1 MRLDGQSESKNVE
14 DRRGQGGSRP
24 PMLMGGGVAGLLLL
38 ALVVYLKGGGVGDFL
53 KLAAKQ
59 QAAQPQIEHR
69 RADPNAAPDPEEEE
83 LKAFVGIVLKDTEDV
98 WGKLFAENGGR
109 YQNPKLMLFSGY
121 VQSACGGASSAV
133 GPFYCPGDSKVYL
146 DLEFYKDLDRKFG
159 AKGDFAQAYVV
170 AHEVGH
176 HVQHLLGITEKVD
189 AMRGGPKA
197 NEYSVRLE
205 LQADYLA
212 GVWAYH
218 ANKMRN
224 MLEEGDV
231 EEAMNCAKQIGDD
244 TLQKRAQ
251 GYVVPD
257 SFTHGTSVQRTRW
270 FTKGLK
276 SGSMKGA
283 EELFS
288 IPYDAL

>member
-1 MRLDGQSESKNVE
+1 MRLDGQSESENIE
-14 DRRGQGGSRP
+14 DRRGQGGRRP
-24 PMLMGGGVAGLLLL
+24 PMLMGGGVTGLLLL

-59 QAAQPQIEHR
+59 QAAQPQAEQR
-69 RADPNAAPDPEEEE
+69 QADPNAAPDPEEEE
-83 LKAFVGIVLKDTEDV
+83 LKTFVRIVLKDTEDV
-98 WGKLFAENGGR
+98 WSKLFAEGGSR
-109 YQNPKLMLFSGY
+109 YQVPTLVFFSDY
-121 VQSACGGASSAV
+121 TQSACGGASSAV

-146 DLEFYKDLDRKFG
+146 DLQFYKELDRKFG

-224 MLEEGDV
+224 MLEQGDV

-257 SFTHGTSVQRTRW
+257 SFTHGTSAQRTRW